1 MRKQLAGTLLLVLLA
16 AVGAPGTARAQGAL
30 AYGSIAAAISGDT
43 TSPAYGGGVAW
54 RFNRAFGLGVE
65 LSHIP
70 SLDSNFPRIFCCG
83 EDQDMSVTTFMT
95 TVRLEVPTT
104 ASRII
109 PFVMAGGGV
118 AAVTQSYSV
127 IYSTQLVNLANSIDV
142 RAAGLNTIPILPQ
155 PSDLEYTNTNMAL
168 TLGGGASFLLGSH
181 FAVDADLRLLHIMGN
196 DSRNIGR
203 FGGGVSYRF

>member
-1 MRKQLAGTLLLVLLA
+1 MRKHLAGTILLTLLA
-16 AVGAPGTARAQGAL
+16 VVGAPGTAQAQAAL
-30 AYGSIAAAISGDT
+30 AYGSIAAAMSGDT

-70 SLDSNFPRIFCCG
+70 SLDSDFPRVFCCG
-83 EDQDMSVTTFMT
+83 EDSDMSVTTFT
-95 TVRLEVPTT
+95 TNVRLEVPTT
-104 ASRII
+104 SSRII
-109 PFVMAGGGV
+109 PFVMAGGGI

-127 IYSTQLVNLANSIDV
+127 IYATELVTQIDL
-142 RAAGLNTIPILPQ
+142 RALGLNTIPILPQ
-155 PSDLEYTNTNMAL
+155 PNDVEFTNTNMAL
-168 TLGGGASFLLGSH
+168 TLGGGASFLLGNH

>member
-1 MRKQLAGTLLLVLLA
+1 MRTHLAATALLVLLVV
-16 AVGAPGTARAQGAL
+16 VGAPGTARAQGAL
-30 AYGSIAAAISGDT
+30 AYGSIAAAVSGDT

-70 SLDSNFPRIFCCG
+70 SLDSDFPGIFCCG
-83 EDQDMSVTTFMT
+83 EDSDMSVTTFT
-95 TVRLEVPTT
+95 TNVRLEVPTT
-104 ASRII
+104 SSRII
-109 PFVMAGGGV
+109 PFVTAGGGV
-118 AAVTQSYSV
+118 AAVAQSYSV
-127 IYSTQLVNLANSIDV
+127 IYAQLANPIDL
-142 RAAGLNTIPILPQ
+142 RAIGLNTIPILPQ
-155 PSDLEYTNTNMAL
+155 PNDLEFTNTNMAL
-168 TLGGGASFLLGSH
+168 TLGGGASFLLGNH